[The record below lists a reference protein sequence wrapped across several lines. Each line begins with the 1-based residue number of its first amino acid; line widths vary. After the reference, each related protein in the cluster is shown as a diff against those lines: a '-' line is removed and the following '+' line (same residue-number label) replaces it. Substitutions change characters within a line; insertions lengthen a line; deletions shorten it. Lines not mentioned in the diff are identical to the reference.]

1 MNTDKLFYIS
11 GSCFLVVAVLS
22 LILHLVL
29 SNEIFLIIGIIGGIV
44 MGEIIFVTILEGIF
58 QAAEEIVSE
67 FLLESSIKE
76 DELD

>member
-1 MNTDKLFYIS
+1 
-11 GSCFLVVAVLS
+11 
-22 LILHLVL
+22 
-29 SNEIFLIIGIIGGIV
+29 